1 MWVVGWGGGWVR
13 LNLVKEVSESNI
25 CIVYGLSRFKR
36 SDEVKGGNTE
46 LGNFF
51 RRTAVAVQVPTRRI
65 VFFLTNDWLEVSGH
79 TFNTQE
85 LVARLQML
93 DLKVASRSVE
103 RTAVF
108 SGQVNVIQ
116 LERLPLRV
124 KVVRTNSCSYVVG
137 QYSSWQ
143 HWSSS
148 HLLSIGIAE
157 IPTSSLVLFGRTLL
171 PDCYPYYYLMM

>member
-1 MWVVGWGGGWVR
+1 MYRVWVKPVQEVRWGEGGKFR
-13 LNLVKEVSESNI
+13 T
-25 CIVYGLSRFKR
+25 R
-36 SDEVKGGNTE
+36 E
-46 LGNFF
+46 LHSTYSSCCAGSYTYNS
-51 RRTAVAVQVPTRRI
+51 
-65 VFFLTNDWLEVSGH
+65 FFLTNDWLEVSGH
-79 TFNTQE
+79 AFNTQE
-85 LVARLQML
+85 LLARLQML

-103 RTAVF
+103 RTAFF

-148 HLLSIGIAE
+148 HLFSIGIAE

-171 PDCYPYYYLMM
+171 PDCYQYYYLMM

>member
-1 MWVVGWGGGWVR
+1 MRWRWEIQ
-13 LNLVKEVSESNI
+13 KP
-25 CIVYGLSRFKR
+25 
-36 SDEVKGGNTE
+36 
-46 LGNFF
+46 GNFF
-51 RRTAVAVQVPTRRI
+51 RSTAVAVQVPTRRI
-65 VFFLTNDWLEVSGH
+65 VFPTKRLTWSLRSYFHARACSPASNVGLEGC
-79 TFNTQE
+79 TWC
-85 LVARLQML
+85 
-93 DLKVASRSVE
+93 RSVE

-108 SGQVNVIQ
+108 SEQVNVIQ

-148 HLLSIGIAE
+148 HHFSIGIAG

-171 PDCYPYYYLMM
+171 PDCYQYYYLMM